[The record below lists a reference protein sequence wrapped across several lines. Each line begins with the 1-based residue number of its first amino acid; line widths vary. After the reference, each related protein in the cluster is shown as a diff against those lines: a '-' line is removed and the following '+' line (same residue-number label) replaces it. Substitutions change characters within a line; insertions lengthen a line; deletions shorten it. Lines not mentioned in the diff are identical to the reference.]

1 MNNNDDTTKAAAAAD
16 VPALPA
22 VSFNEDEDEV
32 ERAQKQND
40 CRRAKTELSRKYS
53 AELQACC
60 QYFFPA
66 EDAPKTERDSSTLAD
81 SNAVYLPILQIW
93 ACLL

>member
-1 MNNNDDTTKAAAAAD
+1 MNNNDDATKAAAAAD
-16 VPALPA
+16 VPALPT
-22 VSFNEDEDEV
+22 VSFNEDEDEVEV

-60 QYFFPA
+60 QY
-66 EDAPKTERDSSTLAD
+66 L
-81 SNAVYLPILQIW
+81 LP
-93 ACLL
+93 